1 MAAFKRRRSKPLRF
15 ITAPLPV
22 DHPSWLDLDRQLP
35 PDHLA
40 RRIRFL
46 VEQLDL
52 DSLLETYSGVGG
64 ALYPPDLLLA
74 FVLFETQRGRLSPA
88 QWFTDSRE
96 SIPGRWLLR
105 GLLPTRST
113 FYRFRKH
120 LPAELVDDLNRSVLL
135 LAQAEGHTTADNGSL
150 DGTFT
155 AAYGSRHRLLNR
167 ITLARRLHMLDDAIA
182 TSGLLPPMLERTRQ
196 LTGRKVT
203 KVRGDGI
210 YASLKDVRY
219 CKENSVALYAPLER
233 GSVPVTGAGG
243 PQEQGKD
250 RAAGGKAARASE
262 RKDASA
268 KSSSPGTKRGKATT
282 ARKGTCCNWEGSGR
296 KTENPESTWRCRNIA
311 SPRNTA
317 RNARRPSNAP
327 ASPKKAGPWSGW
339 SVRNCSTRWR
349 HG

>member
-120 LPAELVDDLNRSVLL
+120 LPAELVDELNRSVLL

-167 ITLARRLHMLDDAIA
+167 ITLRVACTCSTMPSPQRTLATCASAWRPAPPSRAKRRRPQRPAQPPRPPVCPAQPMGRCRHRNRRLGPARRRPPRRGH
-182 TSGLLPPMLERTRQ
+182 SGAWRPAPPSRAKRRRPQRLVQPPRQ
-196 LTGRKVT
+196 LVCPTRPLGHWQWPNGRPGPARRRPPRRGHSGQPTGRTGWCAPPPAACV
-203 KVRGDGI
+203 
-210 YASLKDVRY
+210 
-219 CKENSVALYAPLER
+219 SVSAISAPN
-233 GSVPVTGAGG
+233 GS
-243 PQEQGKD
+243 
-250 RAAGGKAARASE
+250 
-262 RKDASA
+262 
-268 KSSSPGTKRGKATT
+268 
-282 ARKGTCCNWEGSGR
+282 
-296 KTENPESTWRCRNIA
+296 CR
-311 SPRNTA
+311 
-317 RNARRPSNAP
+317 
-327 ASPKKAGPWSGW
+327 
-339 SVRNCSTRWR
+339 SV
-349 HG
+349 